1 MDGERGAVLCL
12 ITCAWIGRLAKL
24 LAADTAIL
32 LNKVPILDGGWLCI
46 RKNLDTAMLSQS
58 SLTRRIIVRHGHMV
72 KLHPRTLYSTPIAC
86 SVLTAAADL
95 QNEGIDL
102 LGVCL
107 GRNRGVNG
115 FLQPPARPT
124 ASAAHLLTFHPLV
137 SVLIVGLSSGAR
149 NVPCY
154 TRHIMQNFR
163 TFRDSPVIPLRRSP
177 RARDGDGGGGGC
189 CNNCE

>member
-1 MDGERGAVLCL
+1 MYPEKSRHSNVISIIFNEEDYCETWTHGKIAP
-12 ITCAWIGRLAKL
+12 TYSL
-24 LAADTAIL
+24 LHS
-32 LNKVPILDGGWLCI
+32 N
-46 RKNLDTAMLSQS
+46 
-58 SLTRRIIVRHGHMV
+58 SL
-72 KLHPRTLYSTPIAC
+72 
-86 SVLTAAADL
+86 LTAAADL

-177 RARDGDGGGGGC
+177 RARDGDGGGGGGC